1 MRKCKRRRD
10 AIINR
15 KKTKLLIIKQ
25 AKQTEIE
32 REMVPSKR
40 NHHHAQTRT

>member
-10 AIINR
+10 ATINR

-32 REMVPSKR
+32 QEMVPETTIKPR
-40 NHHHAQTRT
+40 REHNL